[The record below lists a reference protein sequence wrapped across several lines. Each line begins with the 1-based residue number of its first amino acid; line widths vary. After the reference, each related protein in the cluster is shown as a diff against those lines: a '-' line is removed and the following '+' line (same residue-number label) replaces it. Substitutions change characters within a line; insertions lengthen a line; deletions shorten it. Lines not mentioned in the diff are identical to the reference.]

1 MKINSTNEWDRLR
14 AVIVGTAKNA
24 NWPSTCPDFRK
35 MEETTLWP
43 YTDVPAGPV
52 PDWIITQAEQD
63 LSKLCNIFVKHG
75 VEVYRPEAYD
85 YQAMDAFYG
94 YCPRDRLLILGDKI
108 VVPNMA
114 MAVRNQEIHTY
125 SYLSQFE
132 PIPVD
137 DAEAKFDA
145 ANICRLGKDLL
156 YLVSASGNARG
167 ADWLQANF
175 PEYTVHR
182 IEGLYQGSHIDSTIC
197 ALNDHTVVLNGDRI
211 NIDNMPEVI
220 RHWDHIW
227 IEESDL
233 SPIGFYQYPYAS
245 KWMAVNMVSIDPNTV
260 IADVSQP
267 KVVAKLKQKGYNVIT
282 TPMTHC
288 RTLGGGFHCCTLDLW
303 REHGD

>member
-1 MKINSTNEWDRLR
+1 MVDMPHETDTEDIAFD
-14 AVIVGTAKNA
+14 VG
-24 NWPSTCPDFRK
+24 
-35 MEETTLWP
+35 
-43 YTDVPAGPV
+43 
-52 PDWIITQAEQD
+52 
-63 LSKLCNIFVKHG
+63 
-75 VEVYRPEAYD
+75 PEAYD

-182 IEGLYQGSHIDSTIC
+182 IEGLYH
-197 ALNDHTVVLNGDRI
+197 VLGDRSNSSRQFRKSDSSRRQFKNAI
-211 NIDNMPEVI
+211 LHQAMKWEDAAFLHDYYCQMI
-220 RHWDHIW
+220 R
-227 IEESDL
+227 L
-233 SPIGFYQYPYAS
+233 A
-245 KWMAVNMVSIDPNTV
+245 
-260 IADVSQP
+260 
-267 KVVAKLKQKGYNVIT
+267 
-282 TPMTHC
+282 
-288 RTLGGGFHCCTLDLW
+288 
-303 REHGD
+303 